1 MAALAVV
8 HGERDGKMTDTAEL
22 AVEILVHGK
31 MLGRLF
37 LDVKD
42 HRMTLRAFEPLGM
55 SLVREHGGGN
65 ERHLSPQLQGPVQG
79 HGLVISI

>member
-1 MAALAVV
+1 MAAFAVI
-8 HGERDGKMTDTAEL
+8 HGERDGKMADTAEL

-42 HRMTLRAFEPLGM
+42 HGMTLRAFEPLGM
-55 SLVREHGGGN
+55 SLVREHGGRN
-65 ERHLSPQLQGPVQG
+65 ERHLSP
-79 HGLVISI
+79 